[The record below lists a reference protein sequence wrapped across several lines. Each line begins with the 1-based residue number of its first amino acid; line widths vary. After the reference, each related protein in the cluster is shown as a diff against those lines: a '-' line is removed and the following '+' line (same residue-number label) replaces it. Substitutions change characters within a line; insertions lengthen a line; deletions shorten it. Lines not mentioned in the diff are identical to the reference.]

1 MPNCYGAK
9 KASPVTDTDF
19 QQLDGFVA
27 YAEKRFKLPLLAGC
41 FDDRRQDP
49 DIPSRAVGLSL
60 VLGEVVKIPSFLQL
74 QEETKL
80 PQWQRWVGY
89 LSPISDDTFGYA
101 TNRMNP
107 EKLRRAGSF
116 INRRL
121 KRGKAFE
128 ENKTNGLLVVS
139 LDANEQFCSDH
150 RCCQDCLIR
159 EVSCKDAQGQE
170 AKKTQYYHKQVYAQ
184 LSGPKLSVIL
194 DVEPM
199 RPGEEE
205 CAAALRLLRRM
216 RQTYGP
222 RFFDVVVVD
231 SWYTNGPFLKTV
243 VEELGWPVIAVLKQE
258 RYDIY
263 KEALA
268 LTQGQPTQVVER
280 GEEPHQRRVEIWD
293 VPSLRFSDTYTE
305 PVRVVRVR
313 ERWTERTRKGKA
325 WKVEQKEQTWIWVVA
340 GDLGA
345 YDGAA
350 IRDLGHLRWKI
361 ENNAFGELTQHWH
374 LTHCAHHQPVAIL
387 SLLWIKIIA
396 FTLFHAFAILHGKL
410 FRLGKIT
417 LQELR
422 KRIYRSLLCGCSI
435 PCFSG

>member
-1 MPNCYGAK
+1 MPD
-9 KASPVTDTDF
+9 PQF
-19 QQLDGFVA
+19 QDLNGFVA
-27 YAEKRFKLPLLAGC
+27 YAEKHFELPLLAGC
-41 FDDRRQDP
+41 FTDGRIDP
-49 DIPSRAVGLSL
+49 AVPARAVGLSL
-60 VLGEVVKIPSFLQL
+60 LLGEVAHIPSFLQL
-74 QEETKL
+74 AEETKL
-80 PQWQRWVGY
+80 PQWQHWVGHDEG
-89 LSPISDDTFGYA
+89 ISHDTFGYA
-101 TNRMNP
+101 SNRMNP
-107 EKLRRAGSF
+107 EALRRAAKF

-128 ENKTNGLLVVS
+128 ASKMHGLLVVS

-150 RCCQDCLIR
+150 RCCDDCLTR
-159 EVSCKDAQGQE
+159 EITCKDAQGNE
-170 AKKTQYYHKQVYAQ
+170 VKKIQYYHKQVYAQ
-184 LSGPKLSVIL
+184 LSGPRLSVIL
-194 DVEPM
+194 EVEPM

-243 VEELGWPVIAVLKQE
+243 AEELGWPVVAVLKQE

-263 KEALA
+263 QEALA

-280 GEEPHQRRVEIWD
+280 GEGPQKRRVEIWD
-293 VPSLRFSDTYTE
+293 VPALRFSDTYTD

-313 ERWTERTRKGKA
+313 ESWTERTQQGKG
-325 WKVEQKEQTWIWVVA
+325 WKTVEKEQTWMWVVA
-340 GDLGA
+340 GELEA

-350 IRDLGHLRWKI
+350 IRDFGHLRWKI

-374 LTHCAHHQPVAIL
+374 LTHCAHHKPVAVL
-387 SLLWIKIIA
+387 ALLWIKIIA
-396 FTLFHAFAILHGKL
+396 FTLFHAFAIVHGKL
-410 FRLGKIT
+410 FRLGKVT

-422 KRIYRSLLCGCSI
+422 KRIYRSLLCGPPI
-435 PCFSG
+435 RCFSG